1 MSRAETSGRSYNP
14 VMDIAVRRHSAPAAL
29 EKGKGGFPPAGELPK
44 PGADSQREHERITD
58 PCEGDAGT
66 SRGVNIAPGS
76 DDDGWIVPPPVILS
90 DGTKVQ
96 LYKDGEALHAA
107 YEAIKAAKRRV
118 CLESYIFH
126 DDETGRAFAELL
138 SVKAR
143 EGLEVYV
150 IYDSFGSMHSDR
162 NMYRAMARS
171 GVRVREFH
179 PMRPWEVKFSWRP
192 FNRDHRKILV
202 VDDERAGLGGLNV
215 GAEYA
220 GSWVIPGSKGCEV
233 WRDNAVSL
241 EGPSARYLL
250 AAFAKTWNYI
260 GRGGRIRSAELN
272 HNWRPNEGDFGL
284 LATVPSAHSP
294 LRSFLCDLMGSAKES
309 IYITMA
315 YFAPDD
321 ELIDEIC
328 KADRRG
334 VRVRLMLPGRSDV
347 HLLTLAARS
356 FYEKLLCCGCDVYER
371 QSVVLHA
378 KCMVVDGHTSVIG
391 STNIDYRSIE
401 YNLESSVIIRNS
413 VFGRQMHE
421 LFENDVK
428 YSKKI
433 ELNEWRRR
441 PRWDRFV
448 QTAVSKARYLL

>member
-1 MSRAETSGRSYNP
+1 MDLAVGRQ
-14 VMDIAVRRHSAPAAL
+14 SAPTHADAIPDAQP
-29 EKGKGGFPPAGELPK
+29 ET
-44 PGADSQREHERITD
+44 PGPDRLTD
-58 PCEGDAGT
+58 PCEGEAGT
-66 SRGVNIAPGS
+66 SSGVNIAPGS
-76 DDDGWIVPPPVILS
+76 DDDGWIVPPPVRLS
-90 DGTKVQ
+90 DGSRVQ

-107 YEAIKAAKRRV
+107 YQAIKEAKRRI

-126 DDETGRAFAELL
+126 DDDTGRAFAELL
-138 SVKAR
+138 AAKAR
-143 EGLEVYV
+143 DGLDVYV

-162 NMYRAMARS
+162 NMFWSMARS

-179 PMRPWEVKFSWRP
+179 PVRPWECRYSWRP

-215 GAEYA
+215 GGEYG
-220 GSWVIPGSKGCEV
+220 GSWVSPSSKSACEF
-233 WRDNAVSL
+233 WRDNAVSIQ
-241 EGPSARYLL
+241 GPAARHLL
-250 AAFAKTWNYI
+250 KAFGKTWNYI
-260 GRGGRIRSAELN
+260 GRGGRIHSAELN
-272 HNWRPNEGDFGL
+272 FNIKPHDGDFGL
-284 LATVPSAHSP
+284 LATVPSARSP
-294 LRSFLCDLMGSAKES
+294 LRTFLCDLMEGAKQS

-334 VRVRLMLPGRSDV
+334 VRVRLVLPGRSDV

-371 QSVVLHA
+371 QSVVLHS
-378 KCMVVDGHTSVIG
+378 KCLVVDGHTSVIG

-401 YNLESSVIIRNS
+401 YNLESSVIIRNAA
-413 VFGRQMHE
+413 FGRQMHD

-433 ELNEWRRR
+433 ELSEWRKR

-448 QTAVSKARYLL
+448 QAAVSKARYLL

>member
-1 MSRAETSGRSYNP
+1 MGGRYNP
-14 VMDIAVRRHSAPAAL
+14 AMDLAVGRKAAA
-29 EKGKGGFPPAGELPK
+29 PPADADAAPDSLADARPET
-44 PGADSQREHERITD
+44 PGPDLLTD
-58 PCEGDAGT
+58 PCQGQAGT
-66 SRGVNIAPGS
+66 SSGVNIAPGS
-76 DDDGWIVPPPVILS
+76 DDDGWIVPPPVYLA

-107 YEAIKAAKRRV
+107 YAAIKSAKRRV

-126 DDETGRAFAELL
+126 DDDTGRAFAELL
-138 SVKAR
+138 SAKAR
-143 EGLEVYV
+143 EGVAVYV
-150 IYDSFGSMHSDR
+150 IYDSFGSMGADR
-162 NMYRAMARS
+162 NMFWSMARS

-179 PMRPWEVKFSWRP
+179 PIRPWECKFSWRP
-192 FNRDHRKILV
+192 FNRDHRKILI
-202 VDDERAGLGGLNV
+202 VDEDRAGLGGLNV

-220 GSWVIPGSKGCEV
+220 GSWVIRSKKSPCEF
-233 WRDNAVSL
+233 WRDNAVSI
-241 EGPSARYLL
+241 EGPSARHLL
-250 AAFAKTWNYI
+250 GAFGRTWNYI
-260 GRGGRIRSAELN
+260 GRGGRVRAAELN
-272 HNWRPNEGDFGL
+272 HNLKPHEGDFGL
-284 LATVPSAHSP
+284 LATVPSARSP
-294 LRSFLCDLMGSAKES
+294 LRSFLCEMMGTAKES

-371 QSVVLHA
+371 QSVVLHS
-378 KCMVVDGHTSVIG
+378 KCMVVDGQTSVIG

-401 YNLESSVIIRNS
+401 YNLESSVIIRHAE
-413 VFGRQMHE
+413 FGRQMQA
-421 LFENDVK
+421 LFENDVR

-433 ELNEWRRR
+433 ELNEWRKR
-441 PRWDRFV
+441 PKWDRFV
-448 QTAVSKARYLL
+448 QAAVSKARYLL